1 MYYKIGT
8 LENIEVKDKIQSR
21 IEFIREF
28 TKEEHNEYV
37 KHSTY
42 LLLHEKNKHLYQI
55 IVRNGEELESYLKIL
70 ESKTRSE
77 IEEEPN
83 NFLFESNR
91 LFMNYLSMIRAY
103 LDHIP
108 STLSKVIGSQ
118 AKVEFNEF
126 LSKVYDN
133 YFEYRFIYR
142 LRNLAQ
148 HFDLPINLLRTFK
161 DCSYVKIGRDHIL
174 NYDGWS
180 TVKKE
185 IENMGE
191 EIPVLG
197 LATTMN
203 LVMKLVYFC
212 AMDLY
217 AEGMEKAHRWVERL
231 QKEFKAPECVLAVS
245 NTIEDFKSDNYKTQ
259 HMGVQDFIRSIY
271 DMNEHPRINIKIK
284 TNPI

>member
-1 MYYKIGT
+1 MYYEIGT
-8 LENIEVKDKIQSR
+8 LENIRVKDKIQSN

-28 TKEEHNEYV
+28 TREEHDEYV
-37 KHSTY
+37 EHSTY
-42 LLLHEKNKHLYQI
+42 LLLHQKNKHLYQI
-55 IVRNGEELESYLKIL
+55 IVRNGEELECYLETL
-70 ESKTRSE
+70 EEKTMSE
-77 IEEEPN
+77 IQKEPDN
-83 NFLFESNR
+83 VIFESNR
-91 LFMNYLSMIRAY
+91 LFMNYLSMIRSY

-108 STLSKVIGSQ
+108 STLSKVIGPQ
-118 AKVEFNEF
+118 AKNEFNEF

-148 HFDLPINLLRTFK
+148 HFDLPINLLRTFQ

-174 NYDGWS
+174 RYEKWS

-185 IENMGE
+185 IENMDE

-203 LVMKLVYFC
+203 LIMKLVYFC

-217 AEGMEKAHRWVERL
+217 AKGIEKAHKWVERL
-231 QKEFKAPECVLAVS
+231 QKEFNSPECVLAVS
-245 NTIEDFKSDNYKTQ
+245 NTIEDFKSKKFKIHQ
-259 HMGVQDFIRSIY
+259 MRVQNFISSIS

-284 TNPI
+284 